1 MIPAEAVTTFERA
14 AAWSAALSVF
24 VLLVLEEALPR
35 TGEVPNGNEKIRHA
49 ARNAVLWASGTS
61 LGWILIGG
69 GPDAVHWW
77 TNRAARGFGLW
88 LPLSAQLVLAVLLL
102 DLGEY
107 VRHRLFHLVRPLW
120 LLHMVHHSDPDVD
133 VTTGLR
139 FHPLETVFVYSF
151 EIALLVV
158 LGLPIWAPA
167 VRALFQAPISA
178 LQHAAIRLPAR
189 LESAA
194 GWLIVTP
201 AMHRVHHSRLRSET
215 DSNYGEMFSFW
226 DRLFGTYT
234 PPLQASGGAMG
245 LNALTADSWQTA
257 LGMLFMPIRA
267 RGIAQF

>member
-1 MIPAEAVTTFERA
+1 M
-14 AAWSAALSVF
+14 
-24 VLLVLEEALPR
+24 
-35 TGEVPNGNEKIRHA
+35 
-49 ARNAVLWASGTS
+49 
-61 LGWILIGG
+61 
-69 GPDAVHWW
+69 
-77 TNRAARGFGLW
+77 
-88 LPLSAQLVLAVLLL
+88 LAVCVV

-107 VRHRLFHLVRPLW
+107 LRHRLFHFVRPLW
-120 LLHMVHHSDPDVD
+120 LLHMVHHSDTRVD

-139 FHPLETVFVYSF
+139 FHPLETVLVYSF
-151 EIALLVV
+151 SWRCWLCWASPLWAL
-158 LGLPIWAPA
+158 A

-257 LGMLFMPIRA
+257 IGMLFMPIRA